1 MIYLTSI
8 LFACSVTLVIVLLA
22 QLIPGRSVDLSRRL
36 AELHEVGVGSPY
48 GAVQR
53 RKRQARRERWEAI
66 LRELGERVSAH
77 RSDLPELR
85 RRMVRAGFHS
95 PHATAIYWGFRIAL
109 PLLVGALALAV
120 VPLVGIVAL
129 LASFW
134 LAAMGFI
141 APSFYLDRCIRRRQ
155 KLLQQ
160 ALPDALD
167 LLVTCVEAGLGLN
180 QALVRVS
187 EEIRH
192 LSADMSGELALVNLE
207 IRAGVP
213 REDALRNL
221 GDRTGVEDIRS
232 LTTMLIQTD
241 RFGTSVAQALRV
253 QSDTARTK
261 RRQRAEEAAAKT
273 TIKMLFPLLFC
284 IFPGLFVVIIGP
296 GAIQIY
302 EALIKP

>member
-1 MIYLTSI
+1 MIYLTAI
-8 LFACSVTLVIVLLA
+8 LFACSVTLVLVLLT

-36 AELHEVGVGSPY
+36 AELEQVGTGSPY
-48 GAVQR
+48 GATQR
-53 RKRQARRERWEAI
+53 RKRQARRDRWEAV

-85 RRMVRAGFHS
+85 RRLVRAGF
-95 PHATAIYWGFRIAL
+95 PGPNAPALFWGARIGL
-109 PLLVGALALAV
+109 PLLVGALALAT
-120 VPLVGIVAL
+120 VPLAGAAALVAT
-129 LASFW
+129 FW
-134 LAAMGFI
+134 LAAMATI
-141 APSFYLDRCIRRRQ
+141 APSFFVDARVRRRQ
-155 KLLQQ
+155 KQLQR

-187 EEIRH
+187 EEVRH
-192 LSADMSGELALVNLE
+192 LSPEMSGELALVNLE

-221 GDRTGVEDIRS
+221 ADRTGVEDVRS